1 MSSPKKRVKPAPAE
15 DSLPPR
21 KSSRISVMEPVLY
34 KDEKV
39 DLLLFTEPQKKQT
52 LKEKEDAKFR
62 EELTSLGV
70 EESALK
76 DVMKIH
82 RKTPDLAPYECKRLF
97 NIKRNDG
104 ILKNLNL
111 KAIKSDMK
119 EPRPKRKYA
128 KKDKSVEKPEV
139 ILPAKKSSR
148 ISKQQPVK
156 YNPDSGSEPDDDDAD
171 DMVPYIKR

>member
-1 MSSPKKRVKPAPAE
+1 MSSPKKRIKPASAVE
-15 DSLPPR
+15 ILPPR

-39 DLLLFTEPQKKQT
+39 DLLLFTEPQKRLT
-52 LKEKEDAKFR
+52 LKEKEENKFR

-70 EESALK
+70 EEDLLK

-104 ILKNLNL
+104 ILKNLDL
-111 KAIKSDMK
+111 KAIKSEMK
-119 EPRPKRKYA
+119 ESKPKRKYA
-128 KKDKSVEKPEV
+128 KKDKSIQKPEET
-139 ILPAKKSSR
+139 LPAKKSSR
-148 ISKQQPVK
+148 ISKQEPVK

-171 DMVPYIKR
+171 DMVPYVKR